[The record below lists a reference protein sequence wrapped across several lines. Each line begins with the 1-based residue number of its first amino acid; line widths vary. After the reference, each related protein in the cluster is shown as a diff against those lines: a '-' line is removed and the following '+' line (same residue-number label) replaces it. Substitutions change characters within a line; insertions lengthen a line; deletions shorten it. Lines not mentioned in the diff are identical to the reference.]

1 MLNQT
6 EHKLFTDL
14 LDRFGEKRVLERELG
29 LWNLPWKKKNEKTF
43 NPLNNSSLLPI
54 LRTTVLYFTTD

>member
-14 LDRFGEKRVLERELG
+14 LDRFGEKSVLERELG
-29 LWNLPWKKKNEKTF
+29 LWNLPWKKKKHLIPWIIHPF
-43 NPLNNSSLLPI
+43 FQFYALLFCI
-54 LRTTVLYFTTD
+54 SQLIK